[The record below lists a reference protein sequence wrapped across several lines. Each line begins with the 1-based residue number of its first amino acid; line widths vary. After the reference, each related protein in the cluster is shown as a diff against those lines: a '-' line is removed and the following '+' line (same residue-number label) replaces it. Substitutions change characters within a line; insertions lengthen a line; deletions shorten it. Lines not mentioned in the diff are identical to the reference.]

1 MKFRKLISNLALPT
15 IVVAAAII
23 ASSCRP
29 MVTPQQLEELK
40 ELRAKEK
47 SLTEQIQTQKDDI
60 SKIKTEIGS
69 RESELKDCT
78 EKSDFVKQKLSQWP
92 NVWPDWPPEPPAAP
106 PVEPEKKKK
115 K

>member
-1 MKFRKLISNLALPT
+1 MKFRKLISNSALPVIAVCT
-15 IVVAAAII
+15 MII

-40 ELRAKEK
+40 DLRAKEK

-60 SKIKTEIGS
+60 GKIKTEIGS

-78 EKSDFVKQKLSQWP
+78 DKSDFVKQKLSQWP
-92 NVWPDWPPEPPAAP
+92 NVWPDWPPEPPP
-106 PVEPEKKKK
+106 VPVEPEKKKK

>member
-1 MKFRKLISNLALPT
+1 MKFPKLISNMALPA
-15 IVVAAAII
+15 IFAGAAII

-69 RESELKDCT
+69 RESELKECT
-78 EKSDFVKQKLSQWP
+78 DKADFVKQKLSQWP
-92 NVWPDWPPEPPAAP
+92 NSWPDWPPQEPPAP